1 MQADGGLSPTA
12 RKLVLIVALS
22 GLVFDGVELGLMPV
36 ASRTVSRSL
45 LGEQFTEQLAGVWF
59 AWFTASLMLGAAIG
73 GIILGNLGD
82 RIGRTRAMALSI
94 IIYSVFAGLGGF
106 AQTQEQMLF
115 LRFLVGV
122 GTGGM
127 VPNGMALVA
136 ECWPD
141 ASRPLI
147 SGVMG
152 AGINL
157 GILILS
163 QIVTYWPLTAE
174 SWRWFFQLSGIPAVV
189 GLFALFGLPESPA
202 WLANRNRSSQPTV
215 TIPELFRGSLLRP
228 TLVGICIGAVPLLGA
243 WAASKWTIPWADQM
257 ASATQPAYK
266 AQVQQWWAIGATLGA
281 LCGAQV
287 ARFGRRAS
295 YFLISLGSTALTS
308 FLFLGTEPLAKNFLL
323 VVAAQGFV
331 TTLFFGW
338 LPIYLPELFPTRAR
352 ASGMGL
358 SYNVGRFATALGVLV
373 AASLFQSLG
382 NSYPRVGFYCGL
394 VYALGMVVVW
404 FAPDT
409 QGRLLTDE

>member
-1 MQADGGLSPTA
+1 
-12 RKLVLIVALS
+12 
-22 GLVFDGVELGLMPV
+22 MPV

-106 AQTQEQMLF
+106 AQTQEQMLV

-127 VPNGMALVA
+127 VPNGLALVA

-163 QIVTYWPLTAE
+163 QIVTYWPLTEE
-174 SWRWFFQLSGIPAVV
+174 SWRWFFQLSGIPAIV
-189 GLFALFGLPESPA
+189 GIFALFGLPESPA

-257 ASATQPAYK
+257 ASDP
-266 AQVQQWWAIGATLGA
+266 
-281 LCGAQV
+281 
-287 ARFGRRAS
+287 
-295 YFLISLGSTALTS
+295 
-308 FLFLGTEPLAKNFLL
+308 
-323 VVAAQGFV
+323 
-331 TTLFFGW
+331 
-338 LPIYLPELFPTRAR
+338 
-352 ASGMGL
+352 
-358 SYNVGRFATALGVLV
+358 
-373 AASLFQSLG
+373 
-382 NSYPRVGFYCGL
+382 PR
-394 VYALGMVVVW
+394 
-404 FAPDT
+404 
-409 QGRLLTDE
+409 